1 VESRYVGID
10 LHRRRSVIY
19 SMDGN
24 GEKLD
29 SVRILNDPMTLLEVV
44 IEATYGWYWAVD
56 LLQDAG
62 FRVHLAHPSGN
73 DWGNRRVKN
82 DERDARDLADLLRL
96 GRLAEAWIAPPA
108 VREVCELVRYRA
120 KLVQLRSGLKAQVHA
135 VMGKEGVL
143 PTMADMFCQAG
154 QRELDRME
162 LGDVY
167 VVRVESLR
175 DLIEVY
181 DREVAM
187 LERKIHQLLRDD
199 RGYQTIQTLN
209 GVGRTIAAI
218 FVAEIGDVT
227 RFRSA
232 EALCSWAGLAPRHR
246 ESDTKVVRGSITKMA
261 PGSCAGPRSKA
272 SPATT
277 AAPGSSRTSIA
288 SPNGAA
294 RTRPASP

>member
-1 VESRYVGID
+1 MGGRYVGID

-19 SMDGN
+19 TMDGD

-29 SVRILNDPMTLLEVV
+29 CVRIANDPLSLLEVVGRAGADAEGV

-56 LLQDAG
+56 LLQEAG

-73 DWGNRRVKN
+73 GWGNRRVKN

-108 VREVCELVRYRA
+108 VREARELVRYRA

-143 PTMADMFCQAG
+143 PTLTDMFCAAG

-162 LGDVY
+162 LGDVF
-167 VVRVESLR
+167 VIRVESLR
-175 DLIEVY
+175 DLIERY
-181 DREVAM
+181 DREVVM
-187 LERKIHQLLRDD
+187 LERRIHELVRDD
-199 RGYQTIQTLN
+199 RGYHAIQALD
-209 GVGRTIAAI
+209 GVGRSIAAI
-218 FVAEIGDVT
+218 FVTEIGDVN

-232 EALCSWAGLAPRHR
+232 EA
-246 ESDTKVVRGSITKMA
+246 
-261 PGSCAGPRSKA
+261 
-272 SPATT
+272 
-277 AAPGSSRTSIA
+277 
-288 SPNGAA
+288 
-294 RTRPASP
+294 